1 MNYLIEFDEYKDFDK
16 QRNDIFKKFIKDVQL
31 QYIKSFIL
39 MGSLILFFLALTY
52 LPVFFMKKTILKY
65 YSDINEFRND
75 IEILKKSKLFFI
87 MAEYNKKYENMSWD
101 DDIYTNDD
109 LNELT
114 REYNKKIENEIKKAL
129 PPENSKKMMM
139 LLHDD
144 NDFVNK
150 LEKIKDI

>member
-1 MNYLIEFDEYKDFDK
+1 
-16 QRNDIFKKFIKDVQL
+16 
-31 QYIKSFIL
+31 
-39 MGSLILFFLALTY
+39 
-52 LPVFFMKKTILKY
+52 MKKTILKY

>member
-1 MNYLIEFDEYKDFDK
+1 
-16 QRNDIFKKFIKDVQL
+16 
-31 QYIKSFIL
+31 
-39 MGSLILFFLALTY
+39 
-52 LPVFFMKKTILKY
+52 
-65 YSDINEFRND
+65 
-75 IEILKKSKLFFI
+75 